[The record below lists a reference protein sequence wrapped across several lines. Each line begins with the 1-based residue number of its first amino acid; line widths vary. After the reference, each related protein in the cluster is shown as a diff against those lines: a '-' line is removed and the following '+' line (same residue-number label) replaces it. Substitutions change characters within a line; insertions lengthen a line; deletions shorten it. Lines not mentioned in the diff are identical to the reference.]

1 MSWLNAQDQ
10 QVLLSTWPCFVL
22 TLSQPLVWLNM
33 YFSTV
38 DYQAIF
44 VLVMVHFYGLCT
56 HSVKALWI
64 RYLIHK
70 FSYCFWFFVPS
81 NQNWYNNYL
90 EVCFLLV
97 SLFWEVQEFCL
108 GKNVVLGLFAKALK
122 KWQSL
127 YMPELPSKGIV
138 NVVKRFWMKKINKAD
153 ER

>member
-1 MSWLNAQDQ
+1 MSWLNAQGQ

-90 EVCFLLV
+90 EVFFPISILILRGPRMF
-97 SLFWEVQEFCL
+97 FWEKCCVRFICKGFE
-108 GKNVVLGLFAKALK
+108 KVA
-122 KWQSL
+122 L

-138 NVVKRFWMKKINKAD
+138 KLVKRFWIKKINKAV